1 MSNPPP
7 SLETHLPHFA
17 YVTPLREPEFGD
29 LLRRFGCGRPG
40 WVLVDG
46 SARLWGWHWVEASD
60 ERWATPNAALCS
72 FVSDQAAREQLQ
84 AHGFRVDFD
93 ADGSQLGA
101 YLVTEPRVGLP
112 PLTAA
117 PTDRP
122 AEPILP
128 DWEALLSLG
137 AAALTVMQLEEGRA
151 ERDACLEPTI
161 RRICADFRRPAVYTP
176 TVMRDW
182 LSSDLA
188 AACTALRSAA
198 GFLRAPDTHS
208 EAIDMLDPL
217 GCMRADDGH
226 GHYVKAVRA
235 ARQDRSTRWVVASCC
250 DCTHP
255 LLRRVNRQSDTF
267 TEWSFFEDLR

>member
-1 MSNPPP
+1 M
-7 SLETHLPHFA
+7 
-17 YVTPLREPEFGD
+17 
-29 LLRRFGCGRPG
+29 LRRFGCRASG

-137 AAALTVMQLEEGRA
+137 AAALTVM
-151 ERDACLEPTI
+151 
-161 RRICADFRRPAVYTP
+161 RPLTKK
-176 TVMRDW
+176 
-182 LSSDLA
+182 A
-188 AACTALRSAA
+188 AQS
-198 GFLRAPDTHS
+198 G
-208 EAIDMLDPL
+208 
-217 GCMRADDGH
+217 MRAWSRPSG
-226 GHYVKAVRA
+226 GSAPIFGAPRC
-235 ARQDRSTRWVVASCC
+235 TR
-250 DCTHP
+250 P
-255 LLRRVNRQSDTF
+255 L
-267 TEWSFFEDLR
+267 